1 MMSEEE
7 IESNKDKAAPSYL
20 PQKNTWLCWRLGA
33 PGLPKQIRKN
43 RWKKSEDGSA
53 RKENNCSVKKY
64 DIKDSEDGR
73 ERKENHWSFNKDIKD
88 REDGRERNKNKLV
101 SQLRHERQ

>member
-20 PQKNTWLCWRLGA
+20 PQKNTWLRRRLVA
-33 PGLPKQIRKN
+33 PRLPKPIRKN
-43 RWKKSEDGSA
+43 RWIKSEDGSA

-64 DIKDSEDGR
+64 DMKDSEDGR

-88 REDGRERNKNKLV
+88 REDGKERNKNKVV
-101 SQLRHERQ
+101 SQLRHEIQ